1 MIEGK
6 TSFLITIRSDLGER
20 ATSNCTR
27 VLEKNDSQIR
37 CCRNDRHCWL
47 KPADADRSFKISERI
62 GRQIGA
68 RCAFYSC

>member
-1 MIEGK
+1 
-6 TSFLITIRSDLGER
+6 LITIRSDLGER

-47 KPADADRSFKISERI
+47 KPAPTLTDRSKFRDASGIKLAPDALFIP
-62 GRQIGA
+62 A
-68 RCAFYSC
+68 DTLTA